1 MAEETL
7 LERPSRREVSLEGL
21 GGARGP
27 GEGPEGPWE
36 PWEPSWG
43 GPGGAEPWWPGWG
56 PPDAAH
62 VRMSARGPRRSWTRI
77 RTAAGDEFEQVVE
90 EGAVLAVEVDRGG
103 GPRSQSVRGGSQVQD
118 GGDSRALAV
127 LQLVVDVVGVVV
139 TVGGL
144 VATVAALG

>member
-1 MAEETL
+1 
-7 LERPSRREVSLEGL
+7 
-21 GGARGP
+21 
-27 GEGPEGPWE
+27 
-36 PWEPSWG
+36 
-43 GPGGAEPWWPGWG
+43 
-56 PPDAAH
+56 
-62 VRMSARGPRRSWTRI
+62 MSARGPRRSWTWT

-90 EGAVLAVEVDRGG
+90 EGAVIAVEVDRGG
-103 GPRSQSVRGGSQVQD
+103 GPRSQTVRGGSQVQD